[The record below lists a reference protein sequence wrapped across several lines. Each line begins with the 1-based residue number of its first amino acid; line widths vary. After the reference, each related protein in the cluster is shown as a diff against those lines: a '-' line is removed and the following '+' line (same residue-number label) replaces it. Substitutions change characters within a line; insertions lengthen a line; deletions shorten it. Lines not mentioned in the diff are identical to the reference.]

1 MQNSYK
7 LKFTPIAGDDLDG
20 IYRYISEHLVAP
32 KAANDLMD
40 DIEASIMRLKDFPC
54 SGSPVSDD
62 ILNSRGYR
70 KLIVKNYIVFHLIDE
85 AEKQVV
91 IMRVLYGAQRYEE
104 LL

>member
-7 LKFTPIAGDDLDG
+7 LEFSPIANDDLDG

-32 KAANDLMD
+32 KAANDLLD
-40 DIEASIMRLKDFPC
+40 NIETSIMRLKDFLY
-54 SGSPVSDD
+54 SGSPAVDD

-70 KLIVKNYIVFHLIDE
+70 KLIVKNYILFYLIDE
-85 AEKQVV
+85 TEKQVV
-91 IMRVLYGAQRYEE
+91 IMRVLYGAQQYES